1 VKALTGVAV
10 AVALMLAPAAAEAQ
24 LPVGEAHGVKVTR
37 ERGALVVIF
46 KPKAAKLYK
55 RIAGK
60 LVQVHCTELTEEGSN
75 GGGETLRAPL
85 RGRKL
90 VTGDLT
96 RGLDYCRIW
105 IAPRTITR
113 KGERHRLGRQL
124 VVSVPLTQK
133 GAVHLDEEAKTI
145 EMLSLGAVA
154 ALVMERQK
162 LSGYPSYDQ
171 LIDVFPK
178 LARRVVPL
186 AAPGDTPPAGKAGWY
201 SDGLEHVATVVV
213 SASGRRPFIETAAD
227 DVLSTNVA
235 QYIFGDLD

>member
-1 VKALTGVAV
+1 VKTLTGIVAV
-10 AVALMLAPAAAEAQ
+10 LAILMAPAAAHAQ
-24 LPVGEAHGVKVTR
+24 LPVGEAHGVQVTR

-60 LVQVHCTELTEEGSN
+60 LVQVYCTELTEEGSN
-75 GGGETLRAPL
+75 SGGETLRAPL

-105 IAPRTITR
+105 IAPRTVTR
-113 KGERHRLGRQL
+113 KGERLRLGRTL
-124 VVSVPLTQK
+124 VVSVPLTQR
-133 GAVHLDEEAKTI
+133 GAVHLDEESKTG

-154 ALVMERQK
+154 AVVKERQK
-162 LSGYPSYDQ
+162 LPGYPTYDQ
-171 LIDVFPK
+171 LVAVFPK
-178 LARRVVPL
+178 LGRLVVPL
-186 AAPGDTPPAGKAGWY
+186 AAPSDTPPTGKVGWF
-201 SDGLEHVATVVV
+201 SDGQEHVATVVV
-213 SASGRRPFIETAAD
+213 SASGRRLFIETAAD

-235 QYIFGDLD
+235 QYIFGDFD

>member
-1 VKALTGVAV
+1 MKALTGI
-10 AVALMLAPAAAEAQ
+10 AAALVVLLGPGAAQAQ
-24 LPVGEAHGVKVTR
+24 LPVGEAHGVKVSR
-37 ERGALVVIF
+37 ERGALVGIF

-60 LVQVHCTELTEEGSN
+60 LVQVHCTELTEEGSK

-105 IAPRTITR
+105 IAPHVVTR
-113 KGERHRLGRQL
+113 NGERQRLGRQL

-133 GAVHLDEEAKTI
+133 GAVHLDEESKTS
-145 EMLSLGAVA
+145 EMLTLGGLA
-154 ALVMERQK
+154 ALVREREK

-171 LIDVFPK
+171 LIDSFPK
-178 LARRVVPL
+178 LARMVVPL
-186 AAPGDTPPAGKAGWY
+186 AAPGDTPPTGKVGWY
-201 SDGLEHVATVVV
+201 SDGQEHVAAVVV
-213 SASGRRPFIETAAD
+213 SASGRRLFIEAAAD

-235 QYIFGDLD
+235 QYVFGEFD